1 MHCTCSPAVYSALS
15 KLGERP
21 VLEGVGRE
29 ASDSAEQSAAHASQ
43 EQKGLDR
50 PASAR
55 LESLIRLPVMY
66 EEEAQAVCEGAFA
79 SPSESLATPILDVSS
94 CFISS
99 AAVALNLSSWVP
111 RLSPTTTTRQR
122 AEARRHPS
130 LPPLASHLLH
140 LHPGNLLTALRILGL
155 VQIQTSAIDPGAS
168 GQASKELVT
177 PTCLQAIL
185 LQVQYRRR

>member
-79 SPSESLATPILDVSS
+79 SPSESLVRRLRFSTCPAASS
-94 CFISS
+94 
-99 AAVALNLSSWVP
+99 LQLP
-111 RLSPTTTTRQR
+111 SPSI
-122 AEARRHPS
+122 S
-130 LPPLASHLLH
+130 LPGYLDCHQQPRRDNEQKQDDIHPCRLL
-140 LHPGNLLTALRILGL
+140 LLTCCICIL
-155 VQIQTSAIDPGAS
+155 
-168 GQASKELVT
+168 
-177 PTCLQAIL
+177 AIL